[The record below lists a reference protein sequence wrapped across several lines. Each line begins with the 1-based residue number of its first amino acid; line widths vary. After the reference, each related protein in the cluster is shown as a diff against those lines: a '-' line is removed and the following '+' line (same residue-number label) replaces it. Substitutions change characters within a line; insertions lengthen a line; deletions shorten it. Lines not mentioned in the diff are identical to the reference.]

1 MTQQP
6 HTRSPDTGLSIAYRV
21 MDDAVAFYMAN
32 GDAQKARD
40 HIDRLANELKFY
52 PDMHDAYMAALAK
65 INEAEKHAK
74 LEVEKLRQQQQRDLV
89 MSLLGA
95 FQPGMQAMENSSGNK
110 AKAAESGVL
119 PERLA
124 SEKAMKMWQRLQE
137 AGYIGT
143 DYQPQRLSRTEAAL
157 LADEM
162 ATRLGIRD
170 KWKTFERLWNRNN
183 MRTDFNT
190 ALDQRKTLD
199 FRERLKSLFADIQ

>member
-1 MTQQP
+1 
-6 HTRSPDTGLSIAYRV
+6 
-21 MDDAVAFYMAN
+21 MDDAAIF
-32 GDAQKARD
+32 
-40 HIDRLANELKFY
+40 HLANADAATARKEIADLAKRLFFY
-52 PDMHDAYMAALAK
+52 PDINEAYSAAMAK

-74 LEVEKLRQQQQRDLV
+74 LEDEKRQQQQQRDLV
-89 MSLLGA
+89 MTLLGTFKQGGQSTA
-95 FQPGMQAMENSSGNK
+95 NLPDNK
-110 AKAAESGVL
+110 AKATEPGDL

-124 SEKAMKMWQRLQE
+124 TEKAMTMWLRLQE

-170 KWKTFERLWNRNN
+170 KWKTFERLWNKNN

-190 ALDQRKTLD
+190 ALDQRKSLD
-199 FRERLKSLFADIQ
+199 FRERLKSLFTDIQ